1 MNLRVFIIFCG
12 LVLLLPGPGQAKK
25 IVVVLSRSLSAYVAV
40 VEGFKA
46 SAAFGKY
53 RVLNMEGDQE
63 KGRRIIQRLSP
74 DNTSLVVAV
83 GTEAA
88 FAAKILNSTIPLLY
102 TMVFTPPDLPHRQVA
117 GIIIKPGIDA
127 QLKRIRKLLP
137 AKNRIG
143 VIYDPRYSS
152 ESIKDARQSI
162 DRYALTLLPIAI
174 EKLEEIPQVL
184 TKLTK
189 DRVDIIWMVI
199 DKTMAHPAAFDLLL
213 QHSRKES
220 LPLFGLSPRHVKA
233 GALAAFYVDFQDI
246 GKQTIRLAEKIL
258 DGKNKDVLEFSR
270 KLIIYVN
277 PKTQRQLG
285 IDDLGVFP
293 EVRFIQ

>member
-1 MNLRVFIIFCG
+1 MNLRAFIIFCG
-12 LVLLLPGPGQAKK
+12 LILLLPGPGQAKK
-25 IVVVLSRSLSAYVAV
+25 VAIVLSRSLSAYVAAV
-40 VEGFKA
+40 KGFQA
-46 SAAFGKY
+46 SAAPLEC

-63 KGRRIIQRLSP
+63 KGRRIIQRLRP
-74 DNTSLVVAV
+74 DKTRLVVAV

-88 FAAKILNSTIPLLY
+88 FAAKTLNRSIPLIC
-102 TMVFTPPDLPHRQVA
+102 TMVLNPPDSLNRQAA
-117 GIIIKPGIDA
+117 GIIIKPGIDS
-127 QLKRIRKLLP
+127 QLMRIHKLLP
-137 AKNRIG
+137 TKNRIG

-152 ESIKDARQSI
+152 KTIQEARQHI
-162 DRYALTLLPIAI
+162 DRHDLTLLPIAI

-189 DRVDIIWMVI
+189 DRVDILWMVL
-199 DKTMAHPAAFDLLL
+199 DKTLTHPAAFDLLL
-213 QHSRKES
+213 QHSFKEN

-246 GKQTIRLAEKIL
+246 GKQTARLAEKIL
-258 DGKNKDVLEFSR
+258 EGKNKNILEFPR

-277 PKTQRQLG
+277 PKTQKQLG